1 MKKQYKC
8 ICQNCG
14 SMFTTKQCR
23 VYCDKCYHH
32 GKAMSAADELESI
45 PVCETVQAI
54 PISQIKEVAKQRG
67 CNPKSIQVVL
77 NKRGYKAITVYV
89 KET

>member
-8 ICQNCG
+8 VCQNCG
-14 SMFTTKQCR
+14 SMFMTKKCR
-23 VYCDKCYHH
+23 MYCDKCYHY

-45 PVCETVQAI
+45 PVQETVQAI